1 MTKTISIKD
10 IFLISLITILFL
22 IAFTGISLA
31 KEETYIKVGLSYGYN
46 EVSDIKISSK
56 DGLAIGEINDRSF
69 NVIEE
74 YPDEGYF
81 NVSIAG
87 GKVIVK
93 SQDGTE
99 LYSDFPTNY
108 VIIPYNKGDVIYGG
122 SDGYRGG
129 FCFFPVE
136 ARAMNL
142 INFVEVEDYVKG
154 VVHSE
159 IGQGSPLETIKAQ
172 AVCARSYAL
181 SNLSRHK
188 ASGYDICATTHCQ
201 VYKGYKNEYPSTNRA
216 CEETEGLVIYY
227 KNKVVSTYY
236 SKNDGGFTDNVED
249 VWGTHEGFLRGIRD
263 EFSPLYKWEKAYT
276 FNELAEILRS
286 KGYAVRNI
294 SSIVINKRN
303 ASGTVA
309 QITFWDENRQF
320 TLSGDKLQGVLG
332 GNTLKSRMFSF
343 SPITPEEVDKAI
355 KDAKNT
361 YKNEGRVTAM
371 NLVAI
376 RSYNKTI
383 QVMGKDGVVRDREAG
398 DLTITNGETFV
409 MPGDD
414 NGTKEDVFTP
424 IITLGTETQLKSPVT
439 FYGLGWGHGVG
450 MAQDSII
457 AMGKLGYDYKF
468 MLNYFFTDIKIAPFT
483 L

>member
-1 MTKTISIKD
+1 
-10 IFLISLITILFL
+10 
-22 IAFTGISLA
+22 
-31 KEETYIKVGLSYGYN
+31 
-46 EVSDIKISSK
+46 
-56 DGLAIGEINDRSF
+56 
-69 NVIEE
+69 
-74 YPDEGYF
+74 
-81 NVSIAG
+81 
-87 GKVIVK
+87 
-93 SQDGTE
+93 
-99 LYSDFPTNY
+99 
-108 VIIPYNKGDVIYGG
+108 
-122 SDGYRGG
+122 
-129 FCFFPVE
+129 
-136 ARAMNL
+136 
-142 INFVEVEDYVKG
+142 
-154 VVHSE
+154 
-159 IGQGSPLETIKAQ
+159 
-172 AVCARSYAL
+172 
-181 SNLSRHK
+181 
-188 ASGYDICATTHCQ
+188 
-201 VYKGYKNEYPSTNRA
+201 
-216 CEETEGLVIYY
+216 
-227 KNKVVSTYY
+227 
-236 SKNDGGFTDNVED
+236 
-249 VWGTHEGFLRGIRD
+249 
-263 EFSPLYKWEKAYT
+263 
-276 FNELAEILRS
+276 
-286 KGYAVRNI
+286 
-294 SSIVINKRN
+294 
-303 ASGTVA
+303 
-309 QITFWDENRQF
+309 
-320 TLSGDKLQGVLG
+320 
-332 GNTLKSRMFSF
+332 MFSF